1 MEFTT
6 HTNHHKHIDVS
17 FNGLE
22 KFLKENKKIDF
33 FEINEIDPYAVVNWT
48 FYTEARSWGIKS
60 VGVYAN
66 TVKLSI
72 DVELAMDESHNEYK
86 SRSFDLSVDIMK
98 FEVNTNDQRNIDS
111 VLTVQEVEFDFDN
124 KEINVTF

>member
-1 MEFTT
+1 
-6 HTNHHKHIDVS
+6 
-17 FNGLE
+17 
-22 KFLKENKKIDF
+22 
-33 FEINEIDPYAVVNWT
+33 DPYAVVNWT